1 MPVRALA
8 VLLVAVALSA
18 CGDDDASAG
27 FDADTRESFLTACV
41 EDDADAALRG
51 VCECTYE
58 ALLDEVP
65 YERFVEIEEVVEAGG
80 ELPPE
85 VVAIVDECIDEVSR
99 EQG

>member
-18 CGDDDASAG
+18 CGDDASG
-27 FDADTRESFLTACV
+27 DGYGADTRESFLTACV

-58 ALLDEVP
+58 ALVDEVP
-65 YERFVEIEEVVEAGG
+65 YERFLEIEDAIEAGG
-80 ELPPE
+80 DLPPE
-85 VVAIVDECIDEVSR
+85 VVAIVDDCIDEVSR